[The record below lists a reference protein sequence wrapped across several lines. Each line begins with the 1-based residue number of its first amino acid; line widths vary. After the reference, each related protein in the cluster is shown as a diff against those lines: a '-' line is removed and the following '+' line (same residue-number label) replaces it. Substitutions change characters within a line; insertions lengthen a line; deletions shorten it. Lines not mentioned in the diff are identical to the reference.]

1 MKLLFRRFTHKQA
14 HHFPPYHIGSAL
26 TTFCRGGVI
35 LILTIF
41 RFRARRWIPPF
52 RGSLRRFSA
61 ESFLFLSFFFLRSSA
76 AFSSLYGHFAV
87 PFQKCRCFT
96 GFWLPSLTKKAFYL
110 YRLFLSVFSFL
121 KDENFF
127 RND

>member
-52 RGSLRRFSA
+52 RGSFSA
-61 ESFLFLSFFFLRSSA
+61 FFCGVLPLPPFFLFALLRGVFLALWTFRRPVPKMPL
-76 AFSSLYGHFAV
+76 LYGLLTAV
-87 PFQKCRCFT
+87 F
-96 GFWLPSLTKKAFYL
+96 
-110 YRLFLSVFSFL
+110 
-121 KDENFF
+121 N
-127 RND
+127 

>member
-41 RFRARRWIPPF
+41 HFRARRWLPHF
-52 RGSLRRFSA
+52 ANLFRRFSA
-61 ESFLFLSFFFLRSSA
+61 DFFFISFLRSAA
-76 AFSSLYGHFAV
+76 AFSSLYGPVSKAPRLYGLLTAV
-87 PFQKCRCFT
+87 F
-96 GFWLPSLTKKAFYL
+96 
-110 YRLFLSVFSFL
+110 
-121 KDENFF
+121 N
-127 RND
+127 